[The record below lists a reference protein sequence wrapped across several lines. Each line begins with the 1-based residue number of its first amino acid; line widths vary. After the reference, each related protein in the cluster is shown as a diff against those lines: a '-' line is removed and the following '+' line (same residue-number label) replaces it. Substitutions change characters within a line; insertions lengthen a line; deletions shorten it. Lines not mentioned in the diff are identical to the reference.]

1 MEANKNLGYAAL
13 SKLPD
18 RSWAVQI
25 AKELRAETALDDE
38 INKLLTVR
46 AEKLAQNNDAI
57 GVLPENFSQGS

>member
-1 MEANKNLGYAAL
+1 
-13 SKLPD
+13 
-18 RSWAVQI
+18 
-25 AKELRAETALDDE
+25 LRAETGLNDE